1 MNLTLMVY
9 YKTWGFQAFFNKF
22 YYIWR
27 ITQ

>member
-1 MNLTLMVY
+1 MILTFVPN
-9 YKTWGFQAFFNKF
+9 YKNKGFQVFFNKF